1 MGGDEADL
9 CQRVF
14 WWRLPQRE
22 QRAWPVQ
29 RSNFLLSS
37 GQSTGRQEGT
47 TGQTMQQGGD
57 ILISLDWKYRKT
69 NSEWEC
75 EIKMLVLL
83 LAE

>member
-1 MGGDEADL
+1 
-9 CQRVF
+9 
-14 WWRLPQRE
+14 
-22 QRAWPVQ
+22 
-29 RSNFLLSS
+29 
-37 GQSTGRQEGT
+37 
-47 TGQTMQQGGD
+47 MQQGGD